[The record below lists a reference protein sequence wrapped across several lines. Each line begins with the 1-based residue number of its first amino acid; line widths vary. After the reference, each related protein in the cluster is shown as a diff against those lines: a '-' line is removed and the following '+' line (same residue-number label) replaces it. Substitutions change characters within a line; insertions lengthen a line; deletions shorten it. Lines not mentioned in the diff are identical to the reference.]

1 VQARQPTGPLLCS
14 TGVTSGDYVSV
25 DGEVAAVIEPWA
37 GSLRPEELRGRRVA
51 VLGLGLSNLAAVNYL
66 LRCGAEVTAADR
78 KPAEAMAAQVAAL
91 GAGPVEYVFGP
102 GYLRA
107 LQGQE
112 IAVLTPGMRRDLPEL
127 AAAATGGT
135 VFTSEI
141 GLLMAAC
148 PAPVVGITGSAGKT
162 TTTTLVGLMLQA
174 TRPGVWVG
182 GNIGR
187 PLLAEVDQI
196 TPQDLVVLELS
207 SFQLQD
213 LTVSPWVAAVLNVN
227 PNHLDIH
234 PSMEHY
240 VDAKRNIYRH
250 QGACGRCVFGADNE
264 TTRVMAAEYAGRRAR
279 WPEAMPPVM
288 FSRRGALERGAYIE
302 GDAMVLQLAALG
314 PGLPDGVFCHT
325 GEVQL
330 PGEHNWD
337 NLLAA
342 ATVAALAGAS
352 LSAIGAVSRTFRG
365 VEHRLEF
372 VRQVAGVRYY
382 NDSIATAPDRTI
394 AALRALS
401 GPIVLILGG
410 YDKRIAFDGLA
421 DEIFASGRV
430 AKVVLQGKTA
440 GMIETA
446 LGRAAERLVAAA
458 SAGFAQ
464 PSALPEIVT
473 VEGDFAAAV
482 STAAG
487 LARPGDTVLLSPAC
501 ASFDQF
507 SNFEQ
512 RGEAFKRMVAALPD
526 GGDDI
531 AC

>member
-1 VQARQPTGPLLCS
+1 M
-14 TGVTSGDYVSV
+14 
-25 DGEVAAVIEPWA
+25 
-37 GSLRPEELRGRRVA
+37 
-51 VLGLGLSNLAAVNYL
+51 GLGLSNLAAVSYL
-66 LRCGAEVTAADR
+66 LDCGAEVTAADR
-78 KPAEAMAAQVAAL
+78 KPAEAMAEQVAAL
-91 GAGPVEYVFGP
+91 GDGPIEYVFGP
-102 GYLRA
+102 DYLRA
-107 LQGQE
+107 LQGHE
-112 IAVLTPGMRRDLPEL
+112 IAVLTPGMRRDIPEL
-127 AAAATGGT
+127 AAAAADGT

-148 PAPVVGITGSAGKT
+148 PAPVIGITGSAGKT

-187 PLLAEVDQI
+187 PLLAQVGQMA
-196 TPQDLVVLELS
+196 PQDLVVLELS

-213 LTVSPWVAAVLNVN
+213 MAVSPRVAAVLNVN

-250 QGACGRCVFGADNE
+250 QGSRGRCVFGADNE
-264 TTRVMAAEYAGRRAR
+264 ATQAMAAEYAGRSTR

-288 FSRRGALERGAYIE
+288 FSRRRVLERGACID
-302 GDAMVLQLAALG
+302 GDAMVLQLAGLG
-314 PGLPDGVFCHT
+314 PGLPDGVFCRT

-330 PGEHNWD
+330 LGEHNWD

-352 LSAIGAVSRTFRG
+352 LDAIGTVARTFRG

-394 AALRALS
+394 AALRALP

-421 DEIFASGRV
+421 DEIFAAGRV

-440 GMIETA
+440 SMIELA
-446 LGRAAERLVAAA
+446 LANAAGSAA
-458 SAGFAQ
+458 SAGARAGQ
-464 PSALPEIVT
+464 AAARPEIVT
-473 VEGDFAAAV
+473 VDGDFAAAV
-482 STAAG
+482 STAAR

-512 RGEAFKRMVAALPD
+512 RGAAFKRLVAALPD
-526 GGDDI
+526 GRDGV
-531 AC
+531 AR